1 MVHYSWSIKGKGC
14 LYEGT
19 NNNTKHFLLTD
30 GCKAMYPSYSETY
43 LAESSI
49 NQIHLYLSVKQR
61 PQMPKVRWWPLA
73 GESKKM
79 TLTPIFPYDKHS
91 MVYDS
96 ILDL

>member
-1 MVHYSWSIKGKGC
+1 MQGNVPFIQWDLLSWKFYKP
-14 LYEGT
+14 
-19 NNNTKHFLLTD
+19 NTFIYK
-30 GCKAMYPSYSETY
+30 CKTKVP
-43 LAESSI
+43 
-49 NQIHLYLSVKQR
+49 
-61 PQMPKVRWWPLA
+61 MPKVRWWPLA